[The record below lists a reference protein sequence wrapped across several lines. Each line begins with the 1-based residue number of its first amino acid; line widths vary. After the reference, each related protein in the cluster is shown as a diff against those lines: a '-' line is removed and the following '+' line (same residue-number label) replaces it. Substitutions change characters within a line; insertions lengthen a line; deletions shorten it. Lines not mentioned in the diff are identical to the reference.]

1 MKNKISIS
9 SKFVFLLLLIVG
21 LNAIAYYFML
31 QNIYQ
36 QELKSQAKTV
46 VSNVESFGTWVAQ
59 NGRVWVKEGSR
70 DSFLSQEL
78 YKASCENLDDQSF
91 VHFYSKNPALA
102 QREFSEVV
110 AKSKSPAKFH
120 MTSQNVMN
128 PVNAPDA
135 FEKTALAIVT
145 KTGASEYA
153 EFINGEYRYAQTVY
167 HKASCI
173 SCHGDP
179 AKAPEDVIKRYGS
192 EHGFGFKEGDVAGV
206 ISVSIPASPL
216 YLRALHFVGIK
227 ELALILI
234 PFVIALWF
242 VRSAVV
248 TPIKKLTQA
257 AQDVSTGKD
266 AVIGIEAI
274 DPDTRNEIDQLT
286 LAFNRMRNSTQ
297 LAMKKM
303 REARAETDKQR
314 GKS

>member
-9 SKFVFLLLLIVG
+9 TKFVFLFLLIVS
-21 LNAIAYYFML
+21 LNAVAYYFML

-59 NGRVWVKEGSR
+59 NGRVWVKEGSKE
-70 DSFLSQEL
+70 SFLTQEL
-78 YKASCENLDDQSF
+78 YRASCENTDDQSY

-110 AKSKSPAKFH
+110 AKSTSPAKFH

-135 FEKTALAIVT
+135 FEQMALAVVT
-145 KTGASEYA
+145 NTGVSEYSD
-153 EFINGEYRYAQTVY
+153 FVNGEYRYAQTVY

-173 SCHGDP
+173 ACHGDP

-206 ISVSIPASPL
+206 ISVSIPANPL
-216 YLRALHFVGIK
+216 YMKALNFVGVK
-227 ELALILI
+227 ELALILV
-234 PFVIALWF
+234 PFMIALWF

-248 TPIKKLTQA
+248 APIKKLTQA
-257 AQDVSTGKD
+257 AQDVSTGKETPID
-266 AVIGIEAI
+266 TAHIEG
-274 DPDTRNEIDQLT
+274 DTRNEIHQLT
-286 LAFNRMRNSTQ
+286 LAVSRMRNSTY

-303 REARAETDKQR
+303 RDARAETEKQR
-314 GKS
+314 GKP